1 MGDSDRTLASQIAR
15 SDITKLY
22 LMSEFLFLLLLSLLL
37 LLLLMLLLLLLMLS
51 ERLIVIFICY
61 SFLIDF
67 ATRLLLD
74 HISHDHSRKSAA
86 SHDEGDNNFLS

>member
-37 LLLLMLLLLLLMLS
+37 LLLLLLMLS

-67 ATRLLLD
+67 VTRLLLD

>member
-37 LLLLMLLLLLLMLS
+37 LLLLLLLLMLS

-67 ATRLLLD
+67 VTRLLLD